1 MWKDFFFFSANDRRA
16 ILLLSVTLLAGVVYL
31 CLHPQGEV
39 QPASPGEADSIKASL
54 LPSSGDS
61 LYTCRQEFALQPF
74 DPNEADS
81 LTLMALGLKPHVVR
95 NILRYRDAGG
105 IFRTPKALSR
115 IYGMTD
121 EEFTRLRPYIHIGLK
136 YRPVPKRQQTEK
148 KRDYKQF
155 TDTVAIARYPAKYPA
170 GTVIDLNQADT
181 CQLKRVPGIG
191 SVLSRRIIA
200 YRERLGGFV
209 SLSQLQEIYNLPE
222 GIGQWFTLS
231 DTLPRKI
238 NLNADSIPRHPYLTY
253 RQIRIIT
260 RHRQQ
265 RGKLKSLQQL
275 STYPEFSPAD
285 LARLKPYVM
294 F

>member
-16 ILLLSVTLLAGVVYL
+16 ILLLSVTLLAGIVYL

-39 QPASPGEADSIKASL
+39 QPTAPGETDSLKVSL
-54 LPSSGDS
+54 LPSDDS
-61 LYTCRQEFALQPF
+61 LYTCRQEFVLQPF

-81 LTLMALGLKPHVVR
+81 LTLMTLGLKPHVVR

-121 EEFTRLRPYIHIGLK
+121 EEFTRLRPYIFIGMK
-136 YRPVPKRQQTEK
+136 YRPASKRKIDHNRE
-148 KRDYKQF
+148 YKQPA
-155 TDTVAIARYPAKYPA
+155 DTVATAHYPGKYPA

-181 CQLKRVPGIG
+181 CQLKRIPGIG
-191 SVLSRRIIA
+191 SVLSHRIAA

-285 LARLKPYVM
+285 LERLKPYVM